1 MCPPRQGEPASM
13 PYVWFLL
20 ICSIWGSS
28 FILMKRAAICLSPT
42 AISAGRVGF
51 GALVVGLLYWRMRQ
65 RGHFRRQDLFPLAA
79 VVLVGFVWPYTAQP
93 WLIAKHQNSAFIGMT
108 VAFTP
113 LLTLLVSA
121 VVLKTL
127 PTPRQ
132 MIGVMGALF
141 CLSLLMWDG
150 WRQSLP
156 AADLA
161 LAISVPLGYA
171 LCNVWTR
178 KWLTHLPTHELS
190 LYCLAGSAT
199 VLVPAALCS
208 AAPDTFTPTQL
219 PWSWGAV
226 AILGMLGT
234 GLSTF
239 LFIRLIQEQGPLFAA
254 MVTNIVPLGAMAWG
268 WADAE
273 TITSR
278 QLMAMAGVIA
288 MVALVQYG
296 AAVKPV
302 VRAQPQPEM
311 APAGAEA

>member
-1 MCPPRQGEPASM
+1 M
-13 PYVWFLL
+13 PYVWFLM

-28 FILMKRAAICLSPT
+28 FILMKRAAVCLSPT

-51 GALVVGLLYWRMRQ
+51 GAFVVGILFWSLRQ
-65 RGHFRRQDLFPLAA
+65 RGHFRPRDALPLAI
-79 VVLVGFVWPYTAQP
+79 VIVTGFVWPYTAQP

-121 VVLKTL
+121 VILKTH
-127 PTPRQ
+127 PSPRQ
-132 MIGVMGALF
+132 MIGVTGALG

-150 WRQSLP
+150 WQQSLP
-156 AADLA
+156 AIDLA
-161 LAISVPLGYA
+161 LAISVPLAYA
-171 LCNVWTR
+171 LSNVWTR
-178 KWLTHLPTHELS
+178 KSLAHMPTVEVTFL
-190 LYCLAGSAT
+190 CLAGSA
-199 VLVPAALCS
+199 VLLVPAACF
-208 AAPDTFTPTQL
+208 APAPATATASGL
-219 PWSWGAV
+219 PWAWGAV
-226 AILGMLGT
+226 AILGTAGT
-234 GLSTF
+234 GLATY

-273 TITSR
+273 VITTR
-278 QLMAMAGVIA
+278 QLLAMGGVIA

-302 VRAQPQPEM
+302 VQSQPAPEIAA
-311 APAGAEA
+311 APVR